1 MITVFVQ
8 VNGKTEMTEI
18 SSATNERLLKK
29 FLVGE
34 ISSRQWFLRRVV
46 EDYGSLT
53 EKNILKFM
61 NKK

>member
-18 SSATNERLLKK
+18 SSATHERLLKK

-34 ISSRQWFLRRVV
+34 ISSRQRFLRRVV
-46 EDYGSLT
+46 EDYGTLT

>member
-1 MITVFVQ
+1 
-8 VNGKTEMTEI
+8 MTEI
-18 SSATNERLLKK
+18 SQATYDCLLKK

-34 ISSRQWFLRRVV
+34 ISSRQRFLRRVV
-46 EDYGSLT
+46 EDYGTLT